1 MNLVRIATQRPV
13 AVMVG
18 VLLVF
23 LFGTLAYFQIPVQL
37 IPDVRKPI
45 ITTTTNWP
53 GSSPLEVESE
63 ITIPQEEVLKAV
75 PGLVK
80 ISSSST
86 SRRSRIKLE
95 FRPGTD
101 MDATLML
108 TNNRLQRV
116 KDYPNE
122 AQRPTLKSADSDD
135 APITWIKL
143 SRLDPDDSRP
153 VATELDYVEDTVQA
167 ALERIPG
174 VATVNVYGGRN
185 QELRITVDPD
195 RLALRGISIAEI
207 SRVLRNENANIS
219 AGNLDEGKRAYLV
232 RSLGTFQTPEQV
244 KAVVVRSDTAGGTV
258 SIGDIADVAFNHSEA
273 RVNVRANGRP
283 IMAINAVR
291 ANGANVLS
299 IMTDIKETIEHLNRD
314 ILPAHGLKLTMVY
327 DQTDYI
333 HAAITLV
340 KNNLMI
346 GAALAMAAL
355 MLFLR
360 SLSATVIIALA
371 IPISVVGAFLAM
383 YAMGRTVNVISLAG
397 LAFAVG
403 MVVDPAIVVLE
414 NIVRLKEEGLSR
426 AEAAVKGTSQVW
438 GAIFIAT
445 ATTVAVF
452 LPILALE
459 IEAAQLFGDIAVA
472 LCAAVLFSLLVSTSV
487 IPTLGH
493 QLIGRSGRSY
503 AVADDD
509 KKAGL
514 IAGLIAGLVA
524 AINRSVIYRLVIVGG
539 LGTAAVGLS
548 LYLIPPAEYLPSG
561 SRNLIFA
568 MLIPPPGYNLDEM
581 TRMAE
586 GVERELKPYWDPD
599 PAEADAIPSM
609 RNLFFVT
616 MGPRVFMGS
625 AARDPKRV
633 RELIPIMKK
642 PSRSIPGTI
651 GIVNQSSIFGRGIGG
666 GRSLDL
672 AISGPNLET
681 LNGLA
686 KRLFMKAKEV
696 MPEAQVRPIPG
707 LELGNPELHL
717 IPDRLA
723 IRENGLSAYEIGQSV
738 DAFNGGLKV
747 DDIVIDGREM
757 DLTLRGPV
765 GYMGHT
771 QDIGNIPLPTKS
783 GGVIPVSSVMAVKM
797 SVGPIQVDHL
807 DRERTVTLRI
817 TPPQTMA
824 LETAVNI
831 ISEKMVTPVRKEGL
845 PEATLIRLTEG
856 ADQLLLAKEAMLWQF
871 GLAMLITYLLM
882 AALFES
888 FLYPLVIIATT
899 PLAAAGGLLGL
910 KTLNLFHFQAMD
922 VLTMLGFVILI
933 GVVVN
938 NAILIVHQSLGFI
951 QEENMD
957 PDRAVAAAVR
967 IRVRPIFMSTITS
980 MLGLLPLVLFP
991 GAGSELYRGLGSV
1004 VIGGLLV
1011 STIFTLVMVP
1021 ALFSLAMAA
1030 RTRLGGMEMA
1040 TYKNGDAT

>member
-1 MNLVRIATQRPV
+1 MSLVSISTQRPV
-13 AVMVG
+13 AVIVG
-18 VLLVF
+18 VLLLF
-23 LFGTLAYFQIPVQL
+23 LFGLLAYFQIPIQL
-37 IPDVRKPI
+37 IPDVRKPVI
-45 ITTTTNWP
+45 TITTEWP

-63 ITIPQEEVLKAV
+63 ITIPQEDVLKAV

-80 ISSSST
+80 INSSST
-86 SRRSRIKLE
+86 SRRSQIKLE

-101 MDATLML
+101 MDAALML

-143 SRLDPDDSRP
+143 SRIDSNDSRP
-153 VATELDYVEDTVQA
+153 VATEFDYVEDTVKA
-167 ALERIPG
+167 TMERIPG
-174 VATVNVYGGRN
+174 VATINIYGGRQ

-195 RLALRGISIAEI
+195 RLAMRGITINKI
-207 SRVLRNENANIS
+207 SSVLRAENANIS
-219 AGNLDEGKRAYLV
+219 AGNLDEGKRSYLV
-232 RSLGTFQTPEQV
+232 RTLGQFQNPEQV
-244 KAVVVRSDTAGGTV
+244 KKVVVSSDSGGIIT
-258 SIGDIADVAFNHSEA
+258 IGDIADVDFNHSDA

-291 ANGANVLS
+291 ANGANVLD
-299 IMTDIKETIEHLNRD
+299 IMTDIKSSIDYLNRE
-314 ILPAHGLKLTMVY
+314 ILPSRGLQLTMVY

-340 KNNLMI
+340 RNNLLI
-346 GAALAMAAL
+346 GALLAMGSL
-355 MLFLR
+355 LLFLR
-360 SLSATVIIALA
+360 SLSATFIIALA
-371 IPISVVGAFLAM
+371 IPISIVGAFLAM

-414 NIVRLKEEGLSR
+414 NIVRLKGEGLSR
-426 AEAAVKGTSQVW
+426 IEAAVQGAGQVW

-452 LPILALE
+452 LPILTLE

-472 LCAAVLFSLLVSTSV
+472 LCAAVLFSLLVSTTV
-487 IPTLGH
+487 IPSLAQ

-503 AVADDD
+503 IVDDD
-509 KKAGL
+509 KKTGR
-514 IAGLIAGLVA
+514 IANWISALVSN
-524 AINRSVIYRLVIVGG
+524 INKRLSSKLMVVGG
-539 LGTAAVGLS
+539 LAGAAVGLTM
-548 LYLIPPAEYLPSG
+548 LFIPPAEYLPSG

-568 MLIPPPGYNLDEM
+568 MLIPPPGYNLEEM

-586 GVERELKPYWDPD
+586 GVEQELKPYWDPD
-599 PAEADAIPSM
+599 PETVDEIPAM

-625 AARDPKRV
+625 STRDPSRV
-633 RELIPIMKK
+633 QELLPIMKK
-642 PSRSIPGTI
+642 PVRSIPGTI

-672 AISGPNLET
+672 AITGPNLET
-681 LNGLA
+681 LNKLA
-686 KRLFMKAKEV
+686 KRLFMLSMEAI
-696 MPEAQVRPIPG
+696 PGAQVQPIPG

-717 IPDRLA
+717 VPKSLA
-723 IRENGLSAYEIGQSV
+723 IQENNLSALEVGQTV

-747 DDIVIDGREM
+747 DDIIIGGREI
-757 DLTLRGPV
+757 DLTLRGPEKLLSR
-765 GYMGHT
+765 T
-771 QDIGNIPLPTKS
+771 QDVGNIPIPTS
-783 GGVIPVSSVMAVKM
+783 NGDIIPVSAVMDIKLT
-797 SVGPIQVDHL
+797 VGPVQVDHL

-817 TPPQTMA
+817 TPPKTMA
-824 LETAVNI
+824 LETAVNLI
-831 ISEKMVTPVRKEGL
+831 TEKMVTPVRKEGL

-856 ADQLLLAKEAMLWQF
+856 ADQLLLAKEAMVWQF
-871 GLAMLITYLLM
+871 GLALLITYLLM

-888 FLYPLVIIATT
+888 FLYPFVIIATV

-910 KTLNLFHFQAMD
+910 KILNLFYFQAMD
-922 VLTMLGFVILI
+922 VLTMLGFVILV

-951 QEENMD
+951 AEENME
-957 PDRAVAAAVR
+957 PNQAVANAVR

-1004 VIGGLLV
+1004 VIGGLFI

-1021 ALFSLAMAA
+1021 ALFSLVMGLR
-1030 RTRLGGMEMA
+1030 RTVA
-1040 TYKNGDAT
+1040 

>member
-1 MNLVRIATQRPV
+1 MSLVSVSTKRPV
-13 AVMVG
+13 AVIVG

-23 LFGTLAYFQIPVQL
+23 LFGILAYVQIPVQL

-45 ITTTTNWP
+45 ITITTNWP

-63 ITIPQEEVLKAV
+63 ITIPQEDVLKAV

-80 ISSSST
+80 ITSSST

-116 KDYPNE
+116 KDYPSE

-143 SRLDPDDSRP
+143 NRIDPKDSRP
-153 VATELDYVEDTVQA
+153 VASELDYVEDTVKA
-167 ALERIPG
+167 AMERIPG
-174 VATVNVYGGRN
+174 VATINVYGGRN
-185 QELRITVDPD
+185 RELRITVDPD
-195 RLALRGISIAEI
+195 RLAMRGISISQI
-207 SRVLRNENANIS
+207 NQVLRNENANIS
-219 AGNLDEGKRAYLV
+219 AGNLDEDKRAYLV
-232 RSLGTFQTPEQV
+232 RTLGQFKTPEQV
-244 KAVVVRSDTAGGTV
+244 KEVVVSSGDGGIIT
-258 SIGDIADVAFNHSEA
+258 IGDIADVAFNHSEA

-291 ANGANVLS
+291 ANGANVLE
-299 IMTDIKETIEHLNRD
+299 IMEEIKTTLAYLNKD
-314 ILPAHGLKLTMVY
+314 ILPSRGLQLTMVY

-340 KNNLMI
+340 RNNLFI
-346 GAALAMAAL
+346 GAVLAMGSL
-355 MLFLR
+355 LLFLR
-360 SLSATVIIALA
+360 SLPATIIIALA
-371 IPISVVGAFLAM
+371 IPISIVGAFLAM

-414 NIVRLKEEGLSR
+414 NIVRLKDEGLSR
-426 AEAAVKGTSQVW
+426 IEAAVQGASQVW

-452 LPILALE
+452 LPILTLE

-487 IPTLGH
+487 IPTLAH
-493 QLIGRSGRSY
+493 QLIGRSSKSY
-503 AVADDD
+503 LVKD
-509 KKAGL
+509 KKSGFFANWL
-514 IAGLIAGLVA
+514 SNIISR
-524 AINRSVIYRLVIVGG
+524 INRRLFSKLLVVGG
-539 LGTAAVGLS
+539 LTGAAFGMTIM
-548 LYLIPPAEYLPSG
+548 LIPPAEYLPSG

-568 MLIPPPGYNLDEM
+568 MLIPPPGYNLAEM
-581 TRMAE
+581 TEIAQ
-586 GVERELKPYWDPD
+586 GVEEELKPYWDPD
-599 PAEADAIPSM
+599 PAKVDEIPAM

-625 AARDPKRV
+625 ATRDPKRV
-633 RELIPIMKK
+633 RELLPIMKK
-642 PSRSIPGTI
+642 PIKSIPGTI

-672 AISGPNLET
+672 SITGPNLET

-686 KRLFMKAKEV
+686 KKLFMMAKEAI
-696 MPEAQVRPIPG
+696 PNAQVRPIPG
-707 LELGNPELHL
+707 MELGNPELHL
-717 IPDRLA
+717 IPKRLA
-723 IRENGLSAYEIGQSV
+723 IRENNLSTFSIGQTV

-747 DDIVIDGREM
+747 DDIIVDGREI

-765 GYMGHT
+765 GLLSHT
-771 QDIGNIPLPTKS
+771 QNVGNIPLPTS
-783 GGVIPVSSVMAVKM
+783 NGDIIPVSAVMDVKLTA
-797 SVGPIQVDHL
+797 GPVQVDHL

-817 TPPQTMA
+817 TPPRTMA
-824 LETAVNI
+824 LETAVNL

-845 PEATLIRLTEG
+845 PEATLLRLTEG
-856 ADQLLLAKEAMLWQF
+856 ADQLLLAKEAMIWQF
-871 GLAMLITYLLM
+871 ALAMIITYLLM

-888 FLYPLVIIATT
+888 FLYPLVIIATV

-910 KTLNLFHFQAMD
+910 KTLNLFYFQAMD
-922 VLTMLGFVILI
+922 VLTMLGFVILV

-951 QEENMD
+951 KDENMD
-957 PDRAVAAAVR
+957 PNQAVANAVR
-967 IRVRPIFMSTITS
+967 IRVRPIFMSTTTS

-1004 VIGGLLV
+1004 VIGGLLI

-1021 ALFSLAMAA
+1021 ALFSLAMGAKTA
-1030 RTRLGGMEMA
+1030 FSKKVTN
-1040 TYKNGDAT
+1040 K

>member
-1 MNLVRIATQRPV
+1 MSLVRTATHRPV

-23 LFGTLAYFQIPVQL
+23 LFGTLAYFQIPIQL

-45 ITTTTNWP
+45 ITITTDWP
-53 GSSPLEVESE
+53 GSSPLEIESE
-63 ITIPQEEVLKAV
+63 ITIPQEDVLKAV

-80 ISSSST
+80 INSSST

-116 KDYPNE
+116 KDYPSE

-143 SRLDPDDSRP
+143 SRIDPKDSRP
-153 VATELDYVEDTVQA
+153 VATELDYVEDTVKA
-167 ALERIPG
+167 TLERIPG
-174 VATVNVYGGRN
+174 VATINVYGGRN
-185 QELRITVDPD
+185 RELRITVDPD
-195 RLALRGISIAEI
+195 RLAMRGISISQI
-207 SRVLRNENANIS
+207 SQVLRQENANIS

-232 RSLGTFQTPEQV
+232 RSLGNFQNPEQV
-244 KAVVVRSDTAGGTV
+244 KEVVIHSGKGGTIT
-258 SIGDIADVAFNHSEA
+258 IGDIADVAFNHSEA

-283 IMAINAVR
+283 ILAINAVR
-291 ANGANVLS
+291 ANGANVLA
-299 IMTDIKETIEHLNRD
+299 IMDDIKVSIAHLNRD
-314 ILPAHGLKLTMVY
+314 ILPNHGLQLTMVY

-340 KNNLMI
+340 RNNLWI
-346 GAALAMAAL
+346 GAVLAMGAL
-355 MLFLR
+355 LLFLR
-360 SLSATVIIALA
+360 SISATFIIAMA
-371 IPISVVGAFLAM
+371 IPISVIGAFLAM
-383 YAMGRTVNVISLAG
+383 YALGRTVNVISLAG

-414 NIVRLKEEGLSR
+414 NIVRLKGEGFSSE
-426 AEAAVKGTSQVW
+426 EAAVQGANQVW

-472 LCAAVLFSLLVSTSV
+472 LCAAVLFSLMVSSSV
-487 IPTLGH
+487 IPALSH

-503 AVADDD
+503 VVREG
-509 KKAGL
+509 KNSGRFAGWL
-514 IAGLIAGLVA
+514 AALVTV
-524 AINRSVIYRLVIVGG
+524 INRRIITRFVVVLG
-539 LGTAAVGLS
+539 LAGAAVGLTIA
-548 LYLIPPAEYLPSG
+548 LIPPAEYLPSG

-568 MLIPPPGYNLDEM
+568 MLIPPPGYNLEEM
-581 TRMAE
+581 TQMAE
-586 GVERELKPYWDPD
+586 GVESELKPYWDPD
-599 PAEADAIPSM
+599 PATVDEIPAM

-633 RELIPIMKK
+633 RELLPIMKK
-642 PSRSIPGTI
+642 PIGSIPGTI

-672 AISGPNLET
+672 AITGPNLET
-681 LNGLA
+681 LNALA
-686 KRLFMKAKEV
+686 KRLFMMAMESI
-696 MPEAQVRPIPG
+696 PGAQVRPIPG

-723 IRENGLSAYEIGQSV
+723 IRENGLSASQIGLSV
-738 DAFNGGLKV
+738 DAFNGGIKV
-747 DDIVIDGREM
+747 DDIVVDGQEI

-765 GYMGHT
+765 GLLGQT
-771 QDIGNIPLPTKS
+771 QDVGNIPLPTKN
-783 GGVIPVSSVMAVKM
+783 GDIIPVSAVMDINM
-797 SVGPIQVDHL
+797 TVGPVQVDHL

-817 TPPQTMA
+817 TPPRTMA
-824 LETAVNI
+824 LETAVNL
-831 ISEKMVTPVRKEGL
+831 ISEKMIAPVRKEGL

-856 ADQLLLAKEAMLWQF
+856 ADQLLLAKEAMVWQF
-871 GLAMLITYLLM
+871 SLAMLITYLLM

-888 FLYPLVIIATT
+888 FLYPLVIIATV
-899 PLAAAGGLLGL
+899 PLAAAGGVLGL
-910 KTLNLFHFQAMD
+910 QVLNLFHFQAMD
-922 VLTMLGFVILI
+922 VLTMLGFVILV

-938 NAILIVHQSLGFI
+938 NAILIVHQALGFI
-951 QEENMD
+951 AEENMD
-957 PDRAVAAAVR
+957 HNQAVAASVK

-1004 VIGGLLV
+1004 VIGGLLI

-1021 ALFSLAMAA
+1021 ALFSLAMEAKD
-1030 RTRLGGMEMA
+1030 RLAG
-1040 TYKNGDAT
+1040 TVKS

>member
-1 MNLVRIATQRPV
+1 MSLVSVSTKRPV
-13 AVMVG
+13 AVIVG

-23 LFGTLAYFQIPVQL
+23 LFGILAFLQIPVQL

-45 ITTTTNWP
+45 ITINTNWP

-63 ITIPQEEVLKAV
+63 ITIPQEDVLKAV
-75 PGLVK
+75 PGLVQIK
-80 ISSSST
+80 SSST

-116 KDYPNE
+116 KDYPSE

-153 VATELDYVEDTVQA
+153 VATELDFVEDTVKA
-167 ALERIPG
+167 AMERIPG
-174 VATVNVYGGRN
+174 VATINVYGGRN
-185 QELRITVDPD
+185 RELRITVDPD
-195 RLALRGISIAEI
+195 RLAMRGISI
-207 SRVLRNENANIS
+207 SRINQVLRNENANIS

-232 RSLGTFQTPEQV
+232 RTLGQFKTPEQV
-244 KAVVVRSDTAGGTV
+244 KAVVVSSDEGGIIT
-258 SIGDIADVAFNHSEA
+258 IGDIADVAFNHSEA

-291 ANGANVLS
+291 ANGANVLD
-299 IMTDIKETIEHLNRD
+299 IMEEIKTTITYLNRD
-314 ILPAHGLKLTMVY
+314 ILPSRGLKLTMVY

-340 KNNLMI
+340 RNNLLI
-346 GAALAMAAL
+346 GAVLAMGAL
-355 MLFLR
+355 LLFLR
-360 SLSATVIIALA
+360 SMSATFIIAMA
-371 IPISVVGAFLAM
+371 IPISIVGAFLAM
-383 YAMGRTVNVISLAG
+383 YGVGRTVNVISLAG

-426 AEAAVKGTSQVW
+426 LDAAIQGASQVW

-452 LPILALE
+452 LPILTLE

-472 LCAAVLFSLLVSTSV
+472 LCAAVVFSLLVSTSV
-487 IPTLGH
+487 IPSLAH

-503 AVADDD
+503 EVKDSNSSGRFANWLSA
-509 KKAGL
+509 L
-514 IAGLIAGLVA
+514 ISK
-524 AINRSVIYRLVIVGG
+524 INRRVFSKLMVVGG
-539 LGTAAVGLS
+539 LTGAAFGLTVM
-548 LYLIPPAEYLPSG
+548 LIPPAEYLPSG

-568 MLIPPPGYNLDEM
+568 MLIPPPGYNLAEM
-581 TRMAE
+581 TTIAQ
-586 GVERELKPYWDPD
+586 GVEDELKPYWDPAPD
-599 PAEADAIPSM
+599 KVDEIPAM

-625 AARDPKRV
+625 ATRDPKRV
-633 RELIPIMKK
+633 RELLPIMKK
-642 PSRSIPGTI
+642 PIKSIPGTI

-672 AISGPNLET
+672 SITGPNLEV

-686 KRLFMKAKEV
+686 KKLFIKAREAI
-696 MPEAQVRPIPG
+696 PNAQVRPIPG
-707 LELGNPELHL
+707 MELGNPELHL
-717 IPDRLA
+717 IPKRLA
-723 IRENGLSAYEIGQSV
+723 IRENNLSAFQIGQTV

-747 DDIVIDGREM
+747 DDIIVEGREI

-765 GYMGHT
+765 GLLGHT
-771 QDIGNIPLPTKS
+771 QNVGNIPLPTS
-783 GGVIPVSSVMAVKM
+783 NGDIIPVSSVMDVKLTA
-797 SVGPIQVDHL
+797 GPVQVDHL

-817 TPPQTMA
+817 TPPRTMA
-824 LETAVNI
+824 LETAVNL
-831 ISEKMVTPVRKEGL
+831 ISEKMVTPIRKEGL
-845 PEATLIRLTEG
+845 PEATLLRLTEG
-856 ADQLLLAKEAMLWQF
+856 ADQLLLAKQAMIWQF
-871 GLAMLITYLLM
+871 ALALTITYLLM

-888 FLYPLVIIATT
+888 FLYPLVIIATV

-910 KTLNLFHFQAMD
+910 TVLNLFHFQAMD
-922 VLTMLGFVILI
+922 VLTMLGFVILV

-951 QEENMD
+951 KAENMD
-957 PDRAVAAAVR
+957 HNQAVANAVR
-967 IRVRPIFMSTITS
+967 IRVRPIFMSTTTS

-1004 VIGGLLV
+1004 VIGGLLI

-1021 ALFSLAMAA
+1021 ALFSLAMGAKSA
-1030 RTRLGGMEMA
+1030 MSGRRS
-1040 TYKNGDAT
+1040 

>member
-1 MNLVRIATQRPV
+1 MSLVSVSTKRPV
-13 AVMVG
+13 AVIVG
-18 VLLVF
+18 VLLIF
-23 LFGTLAYFQIPVQL
+23 LFGILAYLQIPVQL

-45 ITTTTNWP
+45 ITITTQWP

-63 ITIPQEEVLKAV
+63 ITIPQEDVLKAV

-80 ISSSST
+80 IKSSST

-116 KDYPNE
+116 RDYPAE

-143 SRLDPDDSRP
+143 SRIDPKDSRP
-153 VATELDYVEDTVQA
+153 VATELDYVEDTVKA
-167 ALERIPG
+167 AMERIPG
-174 VATVNVYGGRN
+174 VATINVYGGRN
-185 QELRITVDPD
+185 RELRITVDPD
-195 RLALRGISIAEI
+195 RLAMRGISISQI
-207 SRVLRNENANIS
+207 NQVLRDENANIS
-219 AGNLDEGKRAYLV
+219 AGNLDEDKRAYLV
-232 RSLGTFQTPEQV
+232 RTLGQFKTPEQV
-244 KAVVVRSDTAGGTV
+244 KAVVVSSDKGGIIT
-258 SIGDIADVAFNHSEA
+258 IGDIADVAFNHSEA

-291 ANGANVLS
+291 ANGANVLE
-299 IMTDIKETIEHLNRD
+299 IMEEIKTTLTYLNKD
-314 ILPAHGLKLTMVY
+314 ILPNHGLQLTIVY

-340 KNNLMI
+340 RNNLLI
-346 GAALAMAAL
+346 GAVLAMGAL
-355 MLFLR
+355 LLFLR
-360 SLSATVIIALA
+360 SLSATFIIALA
-371 IPISVVGAFLAM
+371 IPISIVGAFLAM

-414 NIVRLKEEGLSR
+414 NIVRLKEEGVER
-426 AEAAVKGTSQVW
+426 VEAAIQGAGQVW

-452 LPILALE
+452 LPILTLE

-487 IPTLGH
+487 IPSLAF

-503 AVADDD
+503 VLKDGNKSGQFANWLSSIIS
-509 KKAGL
+509 K
-514 IAGLIAGLVA
+514 
-524 AINRSVIYRLVIVGG
+524 INRRVVSKLLVVGG
-539 LGTAAVGLS
+539 LTGAAFGLI
-548 LYLIPPAEYLPSG
+548 LMLIPPAEYLPSG

-568 MLIPPPGYNLDEM
+568 MLIPPPGYNLAEM
-581 TRMAE
+581 TEIAQ
-586 GVERELKPYWDPD
+586 GVEEELKPYWDPD
-599 PAEADAIPSM
+599 PAKVDEIPAM
-609 RNLFFVT
+609 KNLFFVT

-633 RELIPIMKK
+633 RELLPIMKK
-642 PSRSIPGTI
+642 PIQSIPGTI
-651 GIVNQSSIFGRGIGG
+651 GIVNQRSVFGRGIGG

-672 AISGPNLET
+672 SITGPNLDT

-686 KRLFMKAKEV
+686 KKLFIMAREAI
-696 MPEAQVRPIPG
+696 PNAQVRPIPG
-707 LELGNPELHL
+707 MELGNPELHL
-717 IPDRLA
+717 IPKRLA
-723 IRENGLSAYEIGQSV
+723 LRENNLSALAVGQTV
-738 DAFNGGLKV
+738 DAFNGGIKV
-747 DDIVIDGREM
+747 DDIVVDGGEI

-765 GYMGHT
+765 GLLSHT
-771 QDIGNIPLPTKS
+771 QNVGNIPLPTS
-783 GGVIPVSSVMAVKM
+783 NGDIIPVSAVMDVKLTA
-797 SVGPIQVDHL
+797 GPVQVDHL

-817 TPPQTMA
+817 TPPRTMA
-824 LETAVNI
+824 LETAVNL

-856 ADQLLLAKEAMLWQF
+856 ADQLLLAKEAMVWQF
-871 GLAMLITYLLM
+871 ALAMVITYLLM

-888 FLYPLVIIATT
+888 FLYPFVIIATV

-910 KTLNLFHFQAMD
+910 KVLNLFLFQAMD
-922 VLTMLGFVILI
+922 VLTMLGFVILV

-938 NAILIVHQSLGFI
+938 NAILIVHQSLGFMN
-951 QEENMD
+951 EENMD
-957 PDRAVAAAVR
+957 PNQAVANAVR
-967 IRVRPIFMSTITS
+967 IRVRPIFMSTTTS

-1004 VIGGLLV
+1004 IIGGLFM

-1021 ALFSLAMAA
+1021 ALFSLAMGAKGA
-1030 RTRLGGMEMA
+1030 LSP
-1040 TYKNGDAT
+1040 

>member
-1 MNLVRIATQRPV
+1 MSLVRSATQRPV

-23 LFGTLAYFQIPVQL
+23 LFGLLAFFQIPVQL

-45 ITTTTNWP
+45 ITVTTQWP
-53 GSSPLEVESE
+53 GSSPLEIESE
-63 ITIPQEEVLKAV
+63 ITIPQEDVLQAV

-80 ISSSST
+80 INSSST

-116 KDYPNE
+116 KNYPNE

-143 SRLDPDDSRP
+143 SRLDPNDSRP
-153 VATELDYVEDTVQA
+153 VATELDTVEDTVQA
-167 ALERIPG
+167 TLERIPG
-174 VATVNVYGGRN
+174 VATINVYGGRSR
-185 QELRITVDPD
+185 ELRITVDPE
-195 RLALRGISIAEI
+195 RLAVRGISIEQI
-207 SRVLRNENANIS
+207 SQVLIRENANIS
-219 AGNLDEGKRAYLV
+219 AGTLDEGKRAYLV
-232 RSLGTFQTPEQV
+232 RSMGNFQNPEQV
-244 KAVVVRSDTAGGTV
+244 KAVVVRSDRDGTIT
-258 SIGDIADVAFNHSEA
+258 IGDIADVAFDHSEA

-283 IMAINAVR
+283 ILAINAIR
-291 ANGANVLS
+291 ANGANVLA
-299 IMTDIKETIEHLNRD
+299 IMDDIKASIEHLNRD
-314 ILPAHGLKLTMVY
+314 ILPNHGLKLTMVY

-340 KNNLMI
+340 RNNLWI
-346 GAALAMAAL
+346 GAALAMVAL

-360 SLSATVIIALA
+360 SLSATFIIALA

-383 YAMGRTVNVISLAG
+383 YALGRTVNVISLAG

-414 NIVRLKEEGLSR
+414 NIVRLKSEGYSR
-426 AEAAVKGTSQVW
+426 EDAAVLGASQVW

-452 LPILALE
+452 LPILGLE

-472 LCAAVLFSLLVSTSV
+472 LCAAVLFSLLVSTTV
-487 IPTLGH
+487 IPTLGY

-503 AVADDD
+503 ATKDSKSTGRFAN
-509 KKAGL
+509 GL
-514 IAGLIAGLVA
+514 SKLINF
-524 AINRSVIYRLVIVGG
+524 INRRIFTRLLVVLG
-539 LGTAAVGLS
+539 LAGSAVGLTM
-548 LYLIPPAEYLPSG
+548 LLIPPAEYLPSG

-568 MLIPPPGYNLDEM
+568 MLIPPPGYNLTEM
-581 TRMAE
+581 TQMAQ
-586 GVERELKPYWDPD
+586 GVEEELKPYWDPD
-599 PAEADAIPSM
+599 PEKLDEIPAM

-625 AARDPKRV
+625 SSRDPKLV
-633 RELIPIMKK
+633 RELLPIMKK
-642 PSRSIPGTI
+642 PILSIPGTI
-651 GIVNQSSIFGRGIGG
+651 GIVNQRSIFGRGIGG

-672 AISGPNLET
+672 AITGPDIQT
-681 LNGLA
+681 LTDLA
-686 KRLFMKAKEV
+686 RRLFMLAKEV
-696 MPEAQVRPIPG
+696 IPEAQVRPIPG
-707 LELGNPELHL
+707 LELGNPELQL
-717 IPDRLA
+717 LPNPRA
-723 IRENGLSAYEIGQSV
+723 IRENNLSAFAIGQTV
-738 DAFNGGLKV
+738 DAFNGGIKV
-747 DDIVIDGREM
+747 DDIVINGREM

-765 GYMGHT
+765 GLINHT
-771 QDIGNIPLPTKS
+771 QDIGNLPIATAD
-783 GGVIPVSSVMAVKM
+783 GAIIPVSAVMDLQLT
-797 SVGPIQVDHL
+797 SGPVQVDHL

-817 TPPQTMA
+817 TPPRTMA
-824 LETAVNI
+824 LETAVNL
-831 ISEKMVTPVRKEGL
+831 ISEKMVTPIRKVGL
-845 PEATLIRLTEG
+845 PEATMVRLTEG
-856 ADQLLLAKEAMLWQF
+856 ADQLLLAKQAMLWQF
-871 GLAMLITYLLM
+871 ALAMLITYLLM

-910 KTLNLFHFQAMD
+910 KVLNLFHFQAMD

-938 NAILIVHQSLGFI
+938 NAILIVHQALNFM
-951 QEENMD
+951 EEQNLSPND
-957 PDRAVAAAVR
+957 AVAASVK

-980 MLGLLPLVLFP
+980 ILGLLPLVLFH

-1004 VIGGLLV
+1004 IIGGLLV
-1011 STIFTLVMVP
+1011 STIFTLIMAP

-1030 RTRLGGMEMA
+1030 KA
-1040 TYKNGDAT
+1040 TIANWSEPTTN